1 MMKVH
6 LLSVVGVVSMA
17 AAMSGCVSYGGTH
30 ALITPVGAIGYHK
43 FKPEN
48 SSPALPPPPNAD
60 RVAAIQKQHDE
71 AARDGET

>member
-1 MMKVH
+1 MMKVR
-6 LLSVVGVVSMA
+6 LLSIVGIVSMA

-48 SSPALPPPPNAD
+48 TQPAVPLPPNAD
-60 RVAAIQKQHDE
+60 RVAAIQKQHE
-71 AARDGET
+71 QAARDGAT